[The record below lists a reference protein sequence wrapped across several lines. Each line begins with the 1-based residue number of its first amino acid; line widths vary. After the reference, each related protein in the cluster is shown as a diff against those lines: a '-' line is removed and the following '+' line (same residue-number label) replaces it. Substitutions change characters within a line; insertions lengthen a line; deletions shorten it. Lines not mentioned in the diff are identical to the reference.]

1 MQPGEL
7 PCALVMTPT
16 KSQPECLVRPGDRL
30 AGRYRIE
37 RKLGSGGMGVVFA
50 ARHEEL
56 GELFAVKLMRVQDAE
71 LEETSKRFLR
81 EARAAARL
89 RNEHVARVVDAGK
102 DESGRQYLVME
113 YLKGRNLG
121 DVLHERGALP
131 LDEAVG
137 YVLQACVGVAE
148 AHRQGIIHRD
158 LKPENLFLTKQA
170 DRLPLVKVLDFGISK
185 LLPGKGMTGA
195 DSVVTSPSLVMGS
208 PGYTSPEQ
216 LRTPDKIDVR
226 TDVWSLG
233 VILYKLLSG
242 TMPFAKAEIADVM
255 VAVISEEPPP
265 LATLSSPGL
274 AIPLE
279 LSNVVARAMAKDA
292 EQRFGSVAELAIA
305 LRPWAP
311 RWAAEAP
318 LRAANILGQ
327 SAILAESA
335 AQVRSPEP
343 VEAPQPDAAP
353 NEPLPSA
360 PEKWRG
366 RLASLKARIALGA
379 TLVLGGLVAS
389 QILRNHMAGSPA
401 AETGAIADDPVPTGS
416 AAAPAAAAAA
426 AAGPS
431 AVSAAAA
438 AVATPANEAPTA
450 HPSVTDGERGGLRSA
465 PAPAAVA
472 EPHVGGAVAPRGA
485 VPLRPG
491 ARPAAGRA
499 PAALRDKR
507 KPAFPAGDPLE
518 GRR

>member
-1 MQPGEL
+1 
-7 PCALVMTPT
+7 
-16 KSQPECLVRPGDRL
+16 
-30 AGRYRIE
+30 
-37 RKLGSGGMGVVFA
+37 MGVVFA

-56 GELFAVKLMRVQDAE
+56 GELFAVKLMRVQDADI
-71 LEETSKRFLR
+71 EETSKRFLR

-148 AHRQGIIHRD
+148 AHRHGIIHRD

-185 LLPGKGMTGA
+185 FLPGRGMSGA
-195 DSVVTSPSLVMGS
+195 DSVVTSPSVVMGS

-242 TMPFAKAEIADVM
+242 TMPFAKEEIADVM
-255 VAVISEEPPP
+255 VAVISEEPAP
-265 LATLSSPGL
+265 LAGLPSPGL

-292 EQRFGSVAELAIA
+292 DQRFGSVAELAIA

-327 SAILAESA
+327 SAILAEAVSQA
-335 AQVRSPEP
+335 PSPEP
-343 VEAPQPDAAP
+343 VEASQSDAVP
-353 NEPLPSA
+353 NDPPPSA
-360 PEKWRG
+360 PERKG
-366 RLASLKARIALGA
+366 GGLAPFKARLAVGV
-379 TLVLGGLVAS
+379 TLALGGLVLS
-389 QILRNHMAGSPA
+389 QTLRQHRVGSP
-401 AETGAIADDPVPTGS
+401 EADMRGVAVASSSADP
-416 AAAPAAAAAA
+416 AAAGPAAAAAA
-426 AAGPS
+426 G
-431 AVSAAAA
+431 VTAAASA
-438 AVATPANEAPTA
+438 SPGVASSHEASMAHPAVATEGPFSSSP
-450 HPSVTDGERGGLRSA
+450 G
-465 PAPAAVA
+465 PAPATVA
-472 EPHVGGAVAPRGA
+472 ETPAKIAVAPRA
-485 VPLRPG
+485 AASRL
-491 ARPAAGRA
+491 AASKAAGRPSA
-499 PAALRDKR
+499 SLRDKP

>member
-1 MQPGEL
+1 
-7 PCALVMTPT
+7 MTSPHPPP
-16 KSQPECLVRPGDRL
+16 PECLVRPGDRL

-37 RKLGSGGMGVVFA
+37 RKLGSGGMGIVFA

-56 GELFAVKLMRVQDAE
+56 GELFAVKLMRVQEAE

-121 DVLHERGALP
+121 DVLHERGPLP
-131 LDEAVG
+131 VEDAVG

-148 AHRQGIIHRD
+148 AHRHGIIHRD
-158 LKPENLFLTKQA
+158 LKPENLFLAKQA

-185 LLPGKGMTGA
+185 FLPGKGMSGA

-242 TMPFAKAEIADVM
+242 TMPFAKGEIADVM
-255 VAVISEEPPP
+255 VAVISEEPPL
-265 LATLSSPGL
+265 LAALVSS
-274 AIPLE
+274 IPLE
-279 LSNVVARAMAKDA
+279 LSAVVARAMAKDA
-292 EQRFGSVAELAIA
+292 DERFQSVAELAIA

-327 SAILAESA
+327 SAIL
-335 AQVRSPEP
+335 
-343 VEAPQPDAAP
+343 VEAAV
-353 NEPLPSA
+353 LPSA
-360 PEKWRG
+360 PEPPAAPAVLLPDPPPGPTLEEKARG
-366 RLASLKARIALGA
+366 GFARFKGRIALAVALALCGMVVSRA
-379 TLVLGGLVAS
+379 WRKHDSNVAANAERSPALVADS
-389 QILRNHMAGSPA
+389 ASAVAVTPAPETPVAPPPVADAEREVPLASPPDA
-401 AETGAIADDPVPTGS
+401 PPAS
-416 AAAPAAAAAA
+416 AS
-426 AAGPS
+426 GPS
-431 AVSAAAA
+431 KVGGALHVAPSSRNRSGAVARGAA
-438 AVATPANEAPTA
+438 AVRE
-450 HPSVTDGERGGLRSA
+450 
-465 PAPAAVA
+465 
-472 EPHVGGAVAPRGA
+472 
-485 VPLRPG
+485 
-491 ARPAAGRA
+491 
-499 PAALRDKR
+499 KR
-507 KPAFPAGDPLE
+507 KPLPTGDPLE